1 MTYHPESLVVDIW
14 SDMAC
19 ACCVQAKHR
28 FDEALAVFP
37 GKDRVRVHLHVPH
50 LAARPVEKTLT
61 CELGPADVN
70 RESLSHAD
78 RTVSVISDGV
88 PLFVFNQRFYVSGMQ
103 SVQRYANAL
112 EGMLILSSEEIGVP
126 AAPACALDR
135 CLV

>member
-1 MTYHPESLVVDIW
+1 MTYHPKSLIVDIW

-19 ACCVQAKHR
+19 ACCLQAKHH

-37 GKDRVRVHLHVPH
+37 GKDRVRVNLHVTH
-50 LAARPVEKTLT
+50 LAPRPAEATLT
-61 CELGPADVN
+61 CKLGPADVN

-78 RTVSVISDGV
+78 GMVSVISDVV

-126 AAPACALDR
+126 AAPVCALDR